1 LKNILKVAEFT
12 GFKQALLIVFLV
24 FSFILTKAFNP
35 IALHSINGIF
45 LSLLTIIFYGILY
58 WLIFEVIAGFFY
70 SALKLDLENH
80 INYNQFMNVLRTLVL
95 FSNLIIFFATV
106 FFIYINFYTAY
117 FILFLN
123 IIISFL
129 VLYVFYKVIR
139 NKFLTQMPK
148 DSQDLQNSKKDNINN
163 ADKQNQRSDFRKLF
177 FNLVFV
183 YLLLLVFLWGL
194 F

>member
-1 LKNILKVAEFT
+1 MKKNLKVAEFT

-35 IALHSINGIF
+35 IALHFINGIF
-45 LSLLTIIFYGILY
+45 PSLLTIIFYGILY

-70 SALKLDLENH
+70 SALRLNLEKSMS
-80 INYNQFMNVLRTLVL
+80 YNQFMNVLRTIIL

-117 FILFLN
+117 FILFFN

-129 VLYVFYKVIR
+129 VLCVFYKIIKD
-139 NKFLTQMPK
+139 KFLTQNL
-148 DSQDLQNSKKDNINN
+148 QDLKRDNKDNEKN
-163 ADKQNQRSDFRKLF
+163 QNQKNDFQKLF

-183 YLLLLVFLWGL
+183 YLFLLVFLWGL

>member
-1 LKNILKVAEFT
+1 MKNILKVAEFT